1 MQTALANPQEN
12 AIQQQYRA
20 LVKLSLSEFRCYQ
33 SLRLET
39 DKRPV
44 VLIGCNGVGKTNLLE
59 AISFLA
65 PGRGMRRAK
74 LGEIT
79 RSGCVVREHG
89 PRWAVAATFETPSG
103 PFEVATGYEVDPCA
117 DAGGRRI
124 VRLNGTDVRKQSSLD
139 EVFSAIWIV
148 PEMDRLFMDGASARR
163 RFLDRMVCTFD
174 ANHNAQLNNYEKAT
188 RERTRLLREDNTKLK
203 PSDSGWIDALEQRM
217 AENGVAIAAAR
228 KSYVKKLHAA
238 FRLSAGSFPEA
249 RVDLDGDLELWLEE
263 SSALEVEDKF
273 RGVLAASRQLDRDA
287 GRALIGAH
295 RSDIQ
300 VMHLLKKAQ
309 AAVCSTGEQ
318 KALLIS
324 IILAHARL
332 VSLER
337 GWPPLLLLDEIVAH
351 LDLDRRAALFT
362 EICAIGA
369 QSWMTG
375 TDLNLFEGFLG
386 QAQVF
391 RIEAGKAQS
400 I

>member
-1 MQTALANPQEN
+1 MQTVLENFHKN
-12 AIQQQYRA
+12 AIQQEYRA

-33 SLRLET
+33 SLSLKA

-65 PGRGMRRAK
+65 PGRGLRRAT

-79 RSGCVVREHG
+79 RCSRDDREHG
-89 PRWAVAATFETPSG
+89 PRWAVAATLETPTG
-103 PFEVATGYEVDPCA
+103 EFEVATGYEV
-117 DAGGRRI
+117 GQSTNSSGRRI
-124 VRLNGTDVRKQSSLD
+124 VRLNGNDVRKHSLID
-139 EVFSAIWIV
+139 EVFAAIWLV
-148 PEMDRLFMDGASARR
+148 PEMDRLFMDGPSARR
-163 RFLDRMVCTFD
+163 RFLDRMVSTFD
-174 ANHNAQLNNYEKAT
+174 VNHNAQLNDYEKAT
-188 RERTRLLREDNTKLK
+188 RERTRLLREDNAKSK
-203 PSDSGWIDALEQRM
+203 VSDPGWLDALEQRM
-217 AENGVAIAAAR
+217 ADNGVAIAAAR
-228 KSYVKKLHAA
+228 KSYVKKLNAA
-238 FRLSAGSFPEA
+238 FQLSTGCFPDAKVE
-249 RVDLDGDLELWLEE
+249 LDGDIELWLEK

-273 RGVLAASRQLDRDA
+273 KGALAASRQLDREA

-295 RSDIQ
+295 RSDIK
-300 VMHLLKKAQ
+300 VMHLLKKRP

-332 VSLER
+332 VSLDR

-351 LDLDRRAALFT
+351 LDVDRRVALFK

-386 QAQVF
+386 RAQIF
-391 RIEAGKAQS
+391 RIEAGKAHS

>member
-1 MQTALANPQEN
+1 LQVALANSQGN

-20 LVKLSLSEFRCYQ
+20 LVKLSLSDFRCYQ
-33 SLRLET
+33 SFRLEA
-39 DKRPV
+39 DRRPV

-65 PGRGMRRAK
+65 PGRGLRRAA
-74 LGEIT
+74 LGDVT
-79 RSGCVVREHG
+79 RCDRNATEHG
-89 PRWAVAATFETPSG
+89 PLWAVAATLETPNG
-103 PFEVATGYEVDPCA
+103 QLEVATGYEMEPDT

-124 VRLNGTDVRKQSSLD
+124 VRLNGASVKNQASLD
-139 EVFSAIWIV
+139 EVCAAIWLV
-148 PEMDRLFMDGASARR
+148 PDMDRLFVDGPSTRR
-163 RFLDRMVCTFD
+163 RFLDRMVSTFD
-174 ANHNAQLNNYEKAT
+174 ISHNAQLNNYEKAT
-188 RERTRLLREDNTKLK
+188 RERTRLLREDNSASQF
-203 PSDSGWIDALEQRM
+203 SDVGWIDALEHRM

-228 KSYVKKLHAA
+228 KSYVKKLNAA
-238 FRLSAGSFPEA
+238 FQLSTGCFPEA
-249 RVDLDGDLELWLEE
+249 RVDIVGDLELWLEK

-273 RGVLAASRQLDRDA
+273 RGALSASRKLDRDA
-287 GRALIGAH
+287 GRALLGAH
-295 RSDIQ
+295 RSDVE
-300 VMHLLKKAQ
+300 VMYLPKKRQ

-332 VSLER
+332 VSMER

-351 LDLDRRAALFT
+351 LDLDKRAALFA

-386 QAQVF
+386 RAQTF
-391 RIEAGKAQS
+391 RIDAGKAHS